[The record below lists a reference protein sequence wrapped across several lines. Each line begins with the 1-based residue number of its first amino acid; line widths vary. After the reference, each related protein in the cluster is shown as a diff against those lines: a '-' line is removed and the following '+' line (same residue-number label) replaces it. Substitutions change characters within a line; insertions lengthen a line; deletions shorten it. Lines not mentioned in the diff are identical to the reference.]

1 MNERRPRN
9 GVELNCMFDAA
20 LLLLY
25 DVTSKASFDNIS
37 VRWLSSL
44 FSHFPKW
51 NVTLLRSIL

>member
-1 MNERRPRN
+1 
-9 GVELNCMFDAA
+9 MFDAA

-44 FSHFPKW
+44 FSHSPKW
-51 NVTLLRSIL
+51 NVTLLRSILTL